1 MLKLFKHKD
10 QLDDPQGPPPK
21 SNHITAS
28 PVADT
33 GKFWMQQ
40 SCTLVE
46 NPGEKRAGNTKE
58 EQDMFIVKSMIF
70 ACAWG
75 MSEIIHNFFYSMP

>member
-28 PVADT
+28 PVADI
-33 GKFWMQQ
+33 GRFWMQQ

-46 NPGEKRAGNTKE
+46 NPGEKKCRQYKRRTRH
-58 EQDMFIVKSMIF
+58 V
-70 ACAWG
+70 
-75 MSEIIHNFFYSMP
+75 YSKKCDLCLCLRDV